1 VVRELEPELPFKVS
15 GKSIVA
21 TLDGSTK
28 EWKGRDLGV
37 AFIHPNP
44 KHPSRYVVVL
54 EGTSA
59 LGTFRSIALPELLP
73 DFMVFDDRIAL
84 ARGQIVLG
92 NGTPLAAGLFRSD
105 WSLGKV
111 DLLRQKVA
119 QIE

>member
-1 VVRELEPELPFKVS
+1 MVRDLEPDLPFKLS
-15 GKSIVA
+15 GNSITA
-21 TLDGSTK
+21 TVDGATK
-28 EWKGRDLGV
+28 EWKGRDIGV
-37 AFIHPNP
+37 AFIYPNP

-59 LGTFRSIALPELLP
+59 LGTFRAVSLPEVLP
-73 DFMVFDDRIAL
+73 DFIVYDDRIAF

-111 DLLRQKVA
+111 DLPRQKIA
-119 QIE
+119 EIE